1 MLSIEN
7 INCINSGRARYHDP
21 LLDVASPPGQ
31 LCDMIDRVSK
41 EVRSR
46 MMAKVRNKN
55 TAPEIA
61 VRRKLHAA
69 GLRFRLHRKDLP
81 GKPDIVLPRYKL
93 AVFVHGC
100 LWHGHDCPRGKM
112 PSSNPEFWSA
122 KIGRNI
128 ARDKA
133 AQAALAAS
141 GWVSVTIWQCD
152 LTRSVDRLI
161 DRVREP

>member
-1 MLSIEN
+1 
-7 INCINSGRARYHDP
+7 
-21 LLDVASPPGQ
+21 
-31 LCDMIDRVSK
+31 
-41 EVRSR
+41 
-46 MMAKVRNKN
+46 MAKVRNKN

-100 LWHGHDCPRGKM
+100 LWHGHDCSRGKM
-112 PSSNPEFWSA
+112 PSSNSEFWSA
-122 KIGRNI
+122 KIGGNI

-161 DRVREP
+161 DRLREP

>member
-1 MLSIEN
+1 M
-7 INCINSGRARYHDP
+7 
-21 LLDVASPPGQ
+21 V
-31 LCDMIDRVSK
+31 DRVSK

-46 MMAKVRNKN
+46 MMANGRNKN

-81 GKPDIVLPRYKL
+81 GKPDIVLPRYRL

-100 LWHGHDCPRGKM
+100 LWHGHGCRRGKL
-112 PSSNPEFWSA
+112 PTSNAEFWSA
-122 KIGRNI
+122 KIARNV

-133 AQAALAAS
+133 AETALAAI
-141 GWVSVTIWQCD
+141 GWASTTIWQCD
-152 LTRSVDRLI
+152 LTRSADDLI
-161 DRVREP
+161 DRLRAR

>member
-1 MLSIEN
+1 MIRIWTSSIRR
-7 INCINSGRARYHDP
+7 GT
-21 LLDVASPPGQ
+21 LV
-31 LCDMIDRVSK
+31 DMVDRVSK

-55 TAPEIA
+55 TAPELA

-69 GLRFRLHRKDLP
+69 GLRFRIHRRDLP

-100 LWHGHDCPRGKM
+100 LWHGHDCARGKM
-112 PSSNPEFWSA
+112 PASNAEFWST
-122 KIGRNI
+122 KIGKNV

-133 AQAALAAS
+133 ARAALAAS
-141 GWVSVTIWQCD
+141 GWASVTIWQCD
-152 LTRSVDRLI
+152 LTRSVDDLI
-161 DRVREP
+161 DRLRER

>member
-1 MLSIEN
+1 MADA
-7 INCINSGRARYHDP
+7 RRYHNP
-21 LLDVASPPGQ
+21 LLDVASTPGQ
-31 LCDMIDRVSK
+31 LCDMVDRVAK

-100 LWHGHDCPRGKM
+100 LWHGHDCRRGKM
-112 PSSNPEFWSA
+112 PTSNSEFWSA

-152 LTRSVDRLI
+152 LTRSVDDLI
-161 DRVREP
+161 DRLREP